1 MASAL
6 SVRRARLD
14 DLDTVVELRIAL
26 LREYGDHPVYG
37 RLRDDAVDRA
47 FELYA
52 AQLRSPH
59 ETIFVAERGS
69 RIVGILRCVDSA
81 GSPLLFPEHYCY
93 VSSVYVRPAERHRG
107 VLRALLAAAESWCAE
122 RGIDE
127 MRLHNSPSSAAAEQ
141 AWAALGFQ
149 IVEHVRRR
157 ALGAAVSGAD

>member
-1 MASAL
+1 MTSGLA
-6 SVRRARLD
+6 VRRARLD
-14 DLDTVVELRIAL
+14 DLDTIVELRVAL

-37 RLRDDAVDRA
+37 RLRDDAVERA

-69 RIVGILRCVDSA
+69 RIIGILRCVDSA

-93 VSSVYVRPAERHRG
+93 VSSVYVRPDERHRG
-107 VLRALLAAAESWCAE
+107 VLRRLLAAAESWCGE

-127 MRLHNSPSSAAAEQ
+127 IRLHNSPSSTAAEH
-141 AWAALGFQ
+141 AWNALGFE

-157 ALGAAVSGAD
+157 PLGASLSGAD